1 MLEYLSAIE
10 EDNFVIAQA
19 NEPLTKTMSLLET

>member
-1 MLEYLSAIE
+1 MNVEYLSAIE

-19 NEPLTKTMSLLET
+19 NAPLTKGMNL